1 MISYLHIP
9 TQALI
14 NTPIS
19 KRLFAE
25 KAPISAAEK
34 RILREDI
41 ESITMKGLFQTRTV
55 GLQIYNDDEYLYDQI
70 IIAEVEIRSV
80 AKAIAIA
87 GMIQRAF
94 PVPMFLI
101 LHSGDKYCVNWCV
114 KRINQADRTKRVIED
129 QQLTRF
135 FVIDSD
141 DAIIGDWLL
150 SLDVTR
156 LHCITLKDL
165 FDELSCKLTILTVS
179 DELGVFVDSD
189 THKIEIYRL
198 MLEKL
203 EINREEQKKI
213 SAAIKGE
220 TQFNARLKLTS
231 KLKAL
236 QLEETEIKGNNE
248 IRYGSS

>member
-25 KAPISAAEK
+25 KAPLSAAEK

-55 GLQIYNDDEYLYDQI
+55 GLQIYNDDEYHYDQI
-70 IIAEVEIRSV
+70 IVAEVEIRSV
-80 AKAIAIA
+80 ERAIAIA

-165 FDELSCKLTILTVS
+165 FDVLSCKFTMLTVA
-179 DELGVFVDSD
+179 DELEVFVDSD
-189 THKIEIYRL
+189 TRKIGAYRL

-203 EINREEQKKI
+203 AINREEQKKVCV
-213 SAAIKGE
+213 AIKGE

-231 KLKAL
+231 KLKEL
-236 QLEETEIKGNNE
+236 QVQEKELKKMK
-248 IRYGSS
+248 